1 MDQYNE
7 FLEQYELNNENYH
20 QWRKIHE
27 QQFGELFGSAF
38 DENQEAQVLLTTA
51 LINISQ
57 RKFTEAMPKLDL
69 LESICVKDFDM
80 AAVCYFKGLNYEF
93 LENEQK
99 MNEYYE
105 KLRDLSVP
113 FAVTCQFNPYYRT
126 AKFAQRASECKKA
139 IHYYQKSLQFFDGIT
154 PSPAQAK
161 TISMILY
168 DIATVYLYEHKYDEC
183 EKFLDLSKQY
193 DSSKNHQ
200 RDYVRAILYALQGKS
215 DESKKIVKKLIILI
229 KDNCE
234 RTVNAILEGR
244 DPHYCVVP
252 QDRST
257 YNAFWSSLSQNAP
270 KIETLLADENTN
282 EAEAIISKL
291 LSETL
296 AFMRRTIDCRIEKG
310 GNSIT
315 VYCKNYNVKT
325 LTSEYVAL
333 FEKKP
338 TDLNNWNFV
347 SIKEFADFNA

>member
-7 FLEQYELNNENYH
+7 FLAQYALNNENYH

-27 QQFGELFGSAF
+27 QQFGDLFGSAF
-38 DENQEAQVLLTTA
+38 SENKEAQIHLTAT

-57 RKFTEAMPKLDL
+57 RQFAQAMPKLDL

-93 LENEQK
+93 LENEQE

-113 FAVTCQFNPYYRT
+113 FTVTCQFNPYYRT

-154 PSPAQAK
+154 PTPAQAS
-161 TISMILY
+161 TVSQILY

-183 EKFLDLSKQY
+183 ERFLELSKQY
-193 DSSKNHQ
+193 NPSKNPQ
-200 RDYVRAILYALQGKS
+200 RDYVRAILHAVQGKS
-215 DESKKIVKKLIILI
+215 DESKKLI
-229 KDNCE
+229 KGLNPLIKGSCE
-234 RTVNAILEGR
+234 LTVNAILEGR
-244 DPHYCVVP
+244 DPHYCVVV
-252 QDRST
+252 QDRSS
-257 YNAFWSSLSQNAP
+257 YYAFWSSLSQNAP

-296 AFMRRTIDCRIEKG
+296 RFMNRNIDCRIEKSDS
-310 GNSIT
+310 SIT
-315 VYCKNYNVKT
+315 VYCKNYCIKT
-325 LTSEYVAL
+325 LASEYVAL

-347 SIKEFADFNA
+347 SINEFADF